1 MIVEFLKAEGKT
13 PVDIERLNM
22 WARGREI
29 EWAVALI
36 KIDGIPSGPGDVLRG
51 REEMRSITVSSEQRR
66 SSEQGEVELLKF
78 HWICSLFM
86 QQQDLKSNEECHQD
100 SPYIIKVKKYR

>member
-22 WARGREI
+22 WARGTEI

-36 KIDGIPSGPGDVLRG
+36 KMDGIPSSPGDVLRG

-66 SSEQGEVELLKF
+66 SSQQGEVEFRGGKKV
-78 HWICSLFM
+78 CGVESL
-86 QQQDLKSNEECHQD
+86 
-100 SPYIIKVKKYR
+100 VKKFANVLIRRLHLS

>member
-22 WARGREI
+22 WARGTEI

-66 SSEQGEVELLKF
+66 SSEQGEVEF
-78 HWICSLFM
+78 RGGRRSA
-86 QQQDLKSNEECHQD
+86 
-100 SPYIIKVKKYR
+100 V